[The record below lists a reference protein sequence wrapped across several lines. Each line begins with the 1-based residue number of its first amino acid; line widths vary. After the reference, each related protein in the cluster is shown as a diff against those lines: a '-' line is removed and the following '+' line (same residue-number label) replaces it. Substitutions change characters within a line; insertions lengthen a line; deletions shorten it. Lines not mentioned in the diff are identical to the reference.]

1 MAETAQDDWHDSRI
15 RPYAKWP
22 TFFGAGWFASCGVF
36 VLLSE
41 QIADPLPDGTAVTP
55 LETAIFV
62 ALAFSAAFL
71 SYRAGKVTRLRW
83 NNRTLLKRSLFFA
96 ERAYA
101 WSTLTAMKPATDGWF
116 RRWQISAGPKIMNL
130 KFGKKNVKIS
140 TKNGFINPRD
150 YAAVE
155 ALATQELDDNAR
167 TS

>member
-15 RPYAKWP
+15 RPYAKWMA
-22 TFFGAGWFASCGVF
+22 FFGAGWFAFCGVF

-41 QIADPLPDGTAVTP
+41 QIAAPLPDDAAITP
-55 LETAIFV
+55 LETGFFV
-62 ALAFSAAFL
+62 AVTFWAAFL

-101 WSTLTAMKPATDGWF
+101 WSTLAVMKPAPDGWF
-116 RRWQISAGPKIMNL
+116 RGWQISAGPKTMNL
-130 KFGKKNVKIS
+130 KFGKKNVKVS
-140 TKNGFINPRD
+140 TKNGFIHKRD

-155 ALATQELDDNAR
+155 GLATHMLDENAR